1 MKTKIKAVLFDLDE
15 TLFDRKLAQKA
26 VLVLMMKQLP
36 EMFEGLKPERVLEAF
51 LESDLVTTEVFN
63 LGVPSDSM
71 RNSRSKLFLQ
81 LLGLDENHAG
91 AITKMYVKDY
101 PTVKTPVDGA
111 VVLVKKLSKKMAV
124 GVVSNGLPDVQYT
137 KLETLGLRDLF
148 SCIVLSEEFGVRK
161 PDARI
166 FHHAVS
172 LLKMQPSECLYIGD
186 SYPIDIIGA
195 KNAGLQACWL
205 NREGLKPQDT
215 SVQADFIISK
225 LQDFEDIAGH

>member
-1 MKTKIKAVLFDLDE
+1 MKIKAVLFDLDE

-26 VLVLMMKQLP
+26 VLALMMKQLP
-36 EMFEGLKPERVLEAF
+36 EMFAGLAPDPVLAAF
-51 LESDLVTTEVFN
+51 LESDRVTTEVFN

-81 LLGLDENHAG
+81 LLGLNENHAG
-91 AITKMYVKDY
+91 VITKMYVKDY

-111 VVLVKKLSKKMAV
+111 VPLVKKLSKNMTV

-205 NREGLKPQDT
+205 NREGLKQQDT
-215 SVQADFIISK
+215 SVQADFTISK

>member
-1 MKTKIKAVLFDLDE
+1 MKIKAVLFDLDE

-26 VLVLMMKQLP
+26 VLALMMKQLP
-36 EMFEGLKPERVLEAF
+36 EMFAGLAPDPVLAAF
-51 LESDLVTTEVFN
+51 LESDRVTTEVFN

-81 LLGLDENHAG
+81 LLGLNENHAG
-91 AITKMYVKDY
+91 VITKMYVKDY

-111 VVLVKKLSKKMAV
+111 VPLVKKLSKNMTV